1 MTLVETFWE
10 SAVMQQQL
18 QDMTFK
24 DIAKESGLSLS
35 NVTTTF
41 NTEPNLTIEKAFK
54 IAKGVR
60 SNLAI
65 MLGAEDENYVVFPK
79 TPEEA
84 RENFWENVDIL
95 SEGNRKQLLKDM
107 EVRVVP
113 SFVSGTQKGNLIWIE
128 RIATHFRIQPYRL
141 IVKEKN

>member
-18 QDMTFK
+18 QDMKFK

-35 NVTTTF
+35 NITTTF
-41 NTEPNLTIEKAFK
+41 NTKSNITIEKAFK

-65 MLGAEDENYVVFPK
+65 MLGAEDETYVVFPK

-84 RENFWENVDIL
+84 RANFFSNIDIL
-95 SEGNRKQLLKDM
+95 SEGDRKQLLKDM
-107 EVRVVP
+107 EVRVEP
-113 SFVSGTQKGNLIWIE
+113 SFVSGAQKGNLEWVE
-128 RIATHFRIQPYRL
+128 RIATHFHIQPYRL
-141 IVKEKN
+141 IVKERD